1 MLFDIPFVADW
12 QKIGE
17 YRQQLTD
24 LSNARETKAE
34 LTMIIKLVR
43 KYCYGKKVSS
53 AMLSPGGIRSIGSL
67 PQSIQMKQSRFNA
80 EKK

>member
-1 MLFDIPFVADW
+1 MLFDILFIADW

-24 LSNARETKAE
+24 LSNAREKKAE

-43 KYCYGKKVSS
+43 KYCYGKKISS
-53 AMLSPGGIRSIGSL
+53 AMLSPGGIRSLGSL
-67 PQSIQMKQSRFNA
+67 
-80 EKK
+80 